1 MHAYLLVYDREW
13 ENNAARY
20 IIVLDLIKWSPERQL
35 KLKEIGFSVFR
46 KRQCRYYMCVCHR
59 KYFGICKDI
68 DKALVETHSDDLI
81 DLYELGG
88 DDVKYEV

>member
-35 KLKEIGFSVFR
+35 KLKELGFPVYREKQSRF
-46 KRQCRYYMCVCHR
+46 YMNVCHR

-68 DKALVETHSDDLI
+68 DKVLVDTHSDDLI
-81 DLYELGG
+81 DLYESE
-88 DDVKYEV
+88 DDIKCEV